1 MTGRIICLVGTHPRS
16 TNWPLE
22 MEPGVEFWAANEAI
36 SKPFPGGLARAF
48 QLHPRNWR
56 EAERRFLNGGEL
68 PLGCDPDCFG
78 RSAAHVEALRAC
90 QVPVNCI
97 QKWDD
102 IPTAVEY
109 PRQLIADMLGVPT
122 PDGRLYATSTFGY
135 MMALALF
142 EHTMPSPMEVAEI
155 RLAGMELA
163 IGTARE
169 RAWEWPNLA
178 FYLGMAHALGIKI
191 TLPPGGTSILN
202 APLYAVDGPFLPEDP
217 DHWWGANG
225 SLRLDGE
232 GRMARL

>member
-22 MEPGVEFWAANEAI
+22 MEPGVKFWAANEAI
-36 SKPFPGGLARAF
+36 SKPYPGGLGRAF

-68 PLGCDPDCFG
+68 PDGCDPDCFG

-90 QVPVNCI
+90 QVPVYCLE
-97 QKWDD
+97 KWAD
-102 IPTAVEY
+102 ISNAVVY
-109 PRQLIADMLGVPT
+109 PRSAVVQTLSVPT
-122 PDGRLYATSTFGY
+122 PDGELYATSTFGY
-135 MMALALF
+135 MVALALF
-142 EHTMPSPMEVAEI
+142 EHITQSPAIAEI

-169 RAWEWPNLA
+169 RSWEWPNLA
-178 FYLGMAHALGIKI
+178 FYLGMAHGLGIKI

-217 DHWWGANG
+217 DHWWGAAG
-225 SLRLDGE
+225 PLRLDE
-232 GRMARL
+232 DGRMARL